1 MRALTKEEAEQA
13 ARFGLTQEEIAAAL
27 AQEEEQQR
35 SSVRPPDFSDAGNA
49 EVFCRIYRDRI
60 IYTDS
65 RGWLVWNGRAWE
77 ANDHRAHQLAA
88 DLSAAMLDEAQKEYR
103 EALHRKADAEATK
116 AEGGEVEDEEKI
128 KKAVKAGK
136 EYLNH
141 AQQLRN
147 ERRIKAMLELSR
159 HELAV
164 DPAILDAN
172 PAELN
177 TPKGIVNLIT
187 GSIRPNDPAAYCAKI
202 TSCGPGTQG
211 AELWMDFLNTIT
223 EGDDKLAGYL
233 QLVVGMALYGK
244 VYEEG
249 LILAIGSGR
258 NGKSTFLNTLST
270 VLGDYAGEISIETLT
285 TDRQDRGPELV
296 ELRGKRLVLAGELEE
311 GKRLSVATVKK
322 ITSTDRIT
330 AAAKYRQPEAFT
342 PSHTLV
348 LHSNFLPRV
357 GSNDDGTWRRL
368 RPIEFKAKI
377 PEGKG
382 ISNYADKL
390 VEDAGPAILSW
401 CIVGAIDFARN
412 GYKLTTPDVVA
423 VTAEEY
429 RRREDWLEN
438 FLEERCALEP
448 EARAPA
454 GELYQIYRQWA
465 EDAGDYV
472 RRLTD
477 FNAAME
483 SRGFIKRTPAG
494 KKIWIGLRVDHQ
506 AAYSA

>member
-233 QLVVGMALYGK
+233 QLM
-244 VYEEG
+244 G
-249 LILAIGSGR
+249 LFLTLRGSG
-258 NGKSTFLNTLST
+258 
-270 VLGDYAGEISIETLT
+270 
-285 TDRQDRGPELV
+285 
-296 ELRGKRLVLAGELEE
+296 
-311 GKRLSVATVKK
+311 
-322 ITSTDRIT
+322 
-330 AAAKYRQPEAFT
+330 AFT
-342 PSHTLV
+342 SKR
-348 LHSNFLPRV
+348 SGANWC
-357 GSNDDGTWRRL
+357 GSSTGWD
-368 RPIEFKAKI
+368 RP
-377 PEGKG
+377 
-382 ISNYADKL
+382 
-390 VEDAGPAILSW
+390 
-401 CIVGAIDFARN
+401 
-412 GYKLTTPDVVA
+412 LTTPPA
-423 VTAEEY
+423 SMM
-429 RRREDWLEN
+429 
-438 FLEERCALEP
+438 EP
-448 EARAPA
+448 PRSF
-454 GELYQIYRQWA
+454 
-465 EDAGDYV
+465 
-472 RRLTD
+472 TD
-477 FNAAME
+477 E
-483 SRGFIKRTPAG
+483 TGSRG
-494 KKIWIGLRVDHQ
+494 L
-506 AAYSA
+506 